1 MVLRCLATDDVRDP
15 IARRCKE
22 MPDAPN
28 GILCKKHTNL
38 AKQKPIHILMHH
50 QVSKKF
56 KIPFKNQ
63 VYIKIDLRPEKE
75 KLKKPDSKT
84 AIEEIKR
91 NTRNLLLQDMQQFS
105 IDKLKEFH
113 DILELNIWE
122 KTKKGK
128 NEYAFRYFMSKS
140 IIDTFEKCSKT
151 GLV

>member
-28 GILCKKHTNL
+28 GILCKKHTAM
-38 AKQKPIHILMHH
+38 AKKKPIHILMHH

-56 KIPFKNQ
+56 NIPFKNQ
-63 VYIKIDLRPEKE
+63 TCVKIDLRPESE

-84 AIEEIKR
+84 AIEEMKR
-91 NTRNLLLQDMQQFS
+91 KTRNKLLEDMSKFG

-113 DILELNIWE
+113 DILKINSWNKI
-122 KTKKGK
+122 KAGK
-128 NEYAFRYFMSKS
+128 NEYAFKYFMSKL
-140 IIDTFEKCSKT
+140 IIEALETAS
-151 GLV
+151 V